1 MKSFLNLRA
10 SVACLCL
17 LTVAGNGAAQ
27 TEDDKSNLFTKAKAF
42 LNRSVVHGV
51 DTNYVKTPA
60 QPWQVSVK
68 SRVAQTDLQMHSV
81 IDGTDLFDGE
91 RVMPFMQGPECQL
104 LLSRRGRQES
114 EPYAQR
120 CGQLV

>member
-10 SVACLCL
+10 SVAYLCL

-68 SRVAQTDLQMHSV
+68 SRGSDRLADALHHRRHRSV
-81 IDGTDLFDGE
+81 
-91 RVMPFMQGPECQL
+91 
-104 LLSRRGRQES
+104 RRREGDALYGGSGRHGHR
-114 EPYAQR
+114 PPHHD
-120 CGQLV
+120 